1 MDSTREQRHRRDL
14 MRKGM
19 SLNER
24 LTELLANENMTLSSV
39 EFPHEQKPGLKPKE
53 KVRMFLDQV
62 IRAQRRLGTGA
73 WGLCVTCGGRF
84 DEAMMDDTPWLEECR
99 DCIVGRDEW

>member
-1 MDSTREQRHRRDL
+1 MNVTREQRHRREL

-24 LTELLANENMTLSSV
+24 LTELLASQNMTLATI

-62 IRAQRRLGTGA
+62 IRAQRRLGTEA
-73 WGLCVTCGGRF
+73 WGTCVTCGVRF
-84 DEAMMDDTPWLEECR
+84 DDAMMDDSPWLEECR
-99 DCIVGRDEW
+99 DCIVARGEW